1 MRDGRPG
8 LLKVGVA
15 MMVLACAFAAVVV
28 AVVTLWEEPE
38 RVVASETKAST
49 PLEPLA
55 RKDDPAPPPAAEAD
69 APPEPQPAAEPKP
82 APEPKPKP
90 APEPPP
96 KPAPEPEQAAPQGE
110 GNGWPAPD
118 REQVAAASRPR
129 HYELP
134 PGAIMG
140 LTINALDLHNVPV
153 FNSSAKWALDN
164 GVSHEPGTSMPWSL
178 SEQKNVYLQGHR
190 LGWPGTESHLVFY
203 HLNKLKRGDEIL
215 LKDRDGK
222 RYTYRVSEAF
232 VVEPNDSW
240 VMGRVRGRDM
250 VTLQTCTPIP
260 SYDKRLIVRANR
272 V

>member
-1 MRDGRPG
+1 MRSGKLG
-8 LLKVGVA
+8 LMEAGVA
-15 MMVLACAFAAVVV
+15 LMVLACVFAAVVV
-28 AVVTLWEEPE
+28 AVVILREEPE
-38 RVVASETKAST
+38 RVAASEVKTST
-49 PLEPLA
+49 PLAPLA
-55 RKDDPAPPPAAEAD
+55 RTDYPEPPPVEKAE
-69 APPEPQPAAEPKP
+69 APPEPEPKP
-82 APEPKPKP
+82 EPEPE
-90 APEPPP
+90 PEPEPSPEPRP
-96 KPAPEPEQAAPQGE
+96 KPAPEPEPGPVQGE
-110 GNGWPAPD
+110 GNDWPVPSQG
-118 REQVAAASRPR
+118 QVAAASRPR

-190 LGWPGTESHLVFY
+190 IGWPGKESHLVFY
-203 HLNKLKRGDEIL
+203 HLNKLAKGDEIL

-240 VMGRVRGRDM
+240 VMGRVKGRDM

-260 SYDKRLIVRANR
+260 RYDKRLIVRANR

>member
-1 MRDGRPG
+1 MISGKPG

-15 MMVLACAFAAVVV
+15 MMVLACLFAAVVV
-28 AVVTLWEEPE
+28 AVVTFGEEPE
-38 RVVASETKAST
+38 RVVASEAKAST
-49 PLEPLA
+49 PLAPLA
-55 RKDDPAPPPAAEAD
+55 RTDYPEPPPAEKAE
-69 APPEPQPAAEPKP
+69 APPEPQPAAEPR
-82 APEPKPKP
+82 PEPR
-90 APEPPP
+90 PEPPP
-96 KPAPEPEQAAPQGE
+96 KPAPEPEPEPSQHE
-110 GNGWPAPD
+110 GNDWPAPS
-118 REQVAAASRPR
+118 EGQVAAASRPR

-134 PGAIMG
+134 DGAIMG

-153 FNSSAKWALDN
+153 FNSGAKWALDN

-178 SEQKNVYLQGHR
+178 SEQRNVYLQGHR

-203 HLNKLKRGDEIL
+203 HLNKLTRGDEIL

-222 RYTYRVSEAF
+222 RYLYRVSEMF

-240 VMGRVRGRDM
+240 VMGRVKGRDM